1 MAMAES
7 EKDHKLPESRRRK
20 TLHTLGQKKL
30 IVGPRDKL
38 TMLEFEQHYSFK
50 KISERNNY
58 FQRTAVLYIN
68 RISIKIRE
76 IFFLFVANCHYIF

>member
-1 MAMAES
+1 MAES

-38 TMLEFEQHYSFK
+38 TMLEFEQHFQLFLTYTPQ
-50 KISERNNY
+50 NNS
-58 FQRTAVLYIN
+58 TL
-68 RISIKIRE
+68 K
-76 IFFLFVANCHYIF
+76 